1 VRIVDAFKDVAK
13 GVVSGTKKLL
23 PTKKPIQP
31 KEKSWLDETAEE
43 YGKRLI
49 QRRSRKY

>member
-1 VRIVDAFKDVAK
+1 MRIVDAFTDVAK
-13 GVVSGTKKLL
+13 GVVSGTKKLIA
-23 PTKKPIQP
+23 PKKPPP

-49 QRRSRKY
+49 QRRTRKY